1 VFLVDVLDIR
11 IEHVVAGYADAMDA
25 IGLRLLSRRSRS
37 MTLSAVLRL
46 FLLVHGFTVSLCE
59 QSPALA
65 APVSV
70 C

>member
-1 VFLVDVLDIR
+1 VFLVDVLDVR

-37 MTLSAVLRL
+37 MNISAVLRL
-46 FLLVHGFTVSLCE
+46 FLFVHGLTVSPCE
-59 QSPALA
+59 ESTALA